1 MDVLLYFN
9 KSRETR
15 MPKGPDSTGIRFEGP
30 VLNGQMSVESRRRQ
44 MDRIAT
50 YHCSES
56 VRVAEEYGSALRP
69 YHPF

>member
-30 VLNGQMSVESRRRQ
+30 VLNGQMSVESRCRQ

-50 YHCSES
+50 YHTGES
-56 VRVAEEYGSALRP
+56 VQVAGECGSRLRP